1 MKRFFAKILISII
14 TSLIMLPMLAST
26 VFAEGLGSVV
36 IRLSE
41 ADGVSIPERET
52 KVHVYAIADYTDG
65 GQLAITADFIE
76 SKIELTDLFAAN
88 ARQMND
94 IAHMLQEYT
103 KEHKLD
109 GEVTDARVG
118 TDIKL
123 SIDNDGVYLILVDE
137 IASQRYK
144 CDFAP
149 MICQMPSH
157 IGDGTIDCDFEI
169 SPKYSVGNADPSVTV
184 TTSHTVTSDT
194 DVLASTLPT
203 DSSTATTT
211 ILSTTASDSQT
222 MITSTIGTVTSTAT
236 TTIAETEDKLPQTGT
251 RLWVVYVFAG
261 IGAII
266 LITVWGMCRSETSCK
281 GTKIS
286 MIIVG
291 GLCAA
296 AAVGLYTE
304 PIFVERAS
312 VPIMSQALTEL
323 RGHRGELTP
332 IVTQTSTEVQSAETT
347 ATGCIQA
354 IRTETTTT
362 KTASQPTYEFAGNSY
377 IGVLEIPEIGLEVPV
392 ADNCSMS
399 TLRSSPG
406 CYYGSAET
414 ENIVIGAHNYKS
426 HFGYIY
432 TLSSGSNVSF
442 TDVNGKVYSYYVT
455 EVTELSPYSSQTVC
469 TSGHDLAMFTCN
481 SSGARRVVV
490 YCDIIS

>member
-1 MKRFFAKILISII
+1 MKRFFAKIFISVI

-26 VFAEGLGSVV
+26 VFAEGVGSVV

-41 ADGVSIPERET
+41 ADGVSIPKRET

-65 GQLAITADFIE
+65 GQLAVTADFIGSE
-76 SKIELTDLFAAN
+76 IELTDLFASN
-88 ARQMND
+88 AQQMND
-94 IAHMLQEYT
+94 IAHMLREYI
-103 KEHKLD
+103 KERELD
-109 GEVTDARVG
+109 GKVTDARVG

-123 SIDNDGVYLILVDE
+123 SIDNDGVYLILVDA
-137 IASQRYK
+137 IASQRFK

-149 MICQMPSH
+149 MICQMPSY
-157 IGDGTIDCDFEI
+157 ISDGVSDYDFEI

-203 DSSTATTT
+203 DSSATTV
-211 ILSTTASDSQT
+211 LSTTVSVSHFAT
-222 MITSTIGTVTSTAT
+222 TSTAGTTIT
-236 TTIAETEDKLPQTGT
+236 TTTTTKTEDKLPQTGT

-266 LITVWGMCRSETSCK
+266 LITVWGMCRSDSSCK

-323 RGHRGELTP
+323 RRHRGEITP
-332 IVTQTSTEVQSAETT
+332 IVTNVSTEVQIAETT
-347 ATGCIQA
+347 VTDCIQA
-354 IRTETTTT
+354 VRTESTTT

-392 ADNCSMS
+392 ADNCAMS

-414 ENIVIGAHNYKS
+414 ENLVIGAHNYKS

-432 TLSSGSNVSF
+432 TLSSGSNVTF